1 MLTECCAP
9 IGDQEKLA
17 RDLGLASWRSIVAM
31 MRAIQRVGLDFS
43 LQDASQLMAKYSEP
57 AEGEDVRTWSKSV

>member
-1 MLTECCAP
+1 
-9 IGDQEKLA
+9 
-17 RDLGLASWRSIVAM
+17 M

-57 AEGEDVRTWSKSV
+57 AEGEDAQAWSKSV